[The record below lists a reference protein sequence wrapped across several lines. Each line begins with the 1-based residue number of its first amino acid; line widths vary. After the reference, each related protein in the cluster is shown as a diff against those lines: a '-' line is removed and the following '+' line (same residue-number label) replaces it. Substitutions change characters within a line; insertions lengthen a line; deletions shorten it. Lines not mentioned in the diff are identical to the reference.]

1 MNFVERIFG
10 GGDGL
15 KKKLISAAR
24 RIEVH
29 KREVISLRLRLENR
43 RQFLFEKVVRAI
55 EHKDDDSASIF
66 AVELTEVKK
75 VLKVVKVSEL
85 ALMQIIVRLESIR
98 DVGDVYSNMN
108 DAFKIMRGVN
118 KSVSGVV
125 PSLENATEEVNTTLS
140 ETLADLGNLSSSVS
154 LDVTHEGGQELFEK
168 AKLFAEEK
176 ALELNEGIPSSVLSA
191 NGDSLFEKAKQVAM
205 LANGEVSDEKDF
217 QVTMLS
223 QPDRKKTVDEK
234 VYKYIMNKNKRLNV
248 IDAADALNLPIDEVE
263 KTVFKLV
270 SEGKLK
276 AAHKER

>member
-1 MNFVERIFG
+1 MNFAERIFG

-43 RQFLFEKVVRAI
+43 RQSLFEKVVRAI

-234 VYKYIMNKNKRLNV
+234 VYKYIVNKNKRLNV

>member
-1 MNFVERIFG
+1 LNFAERIFG

-66 AVELTEVKK
+66 TVELTEVKK

-154 LDVTHEGGQELFEK
+154 LDVTHEGGKELFEK

-176 ALELNEGIPSSVLSA
+176 VLELNEGIPSSVLSA

-205 LANGEVSDEKDF
+205 LANGEISDEKDF

-223 QPDRKKTVDEK
+223 QPERKKTVDEK

-276 AAHKER
+276 AAYTER

>member
-1 MNFVERIFG
+1 MNFAERIFG

-43 RQFLFEKVVRAI
+43 RQSLFEKVVRAI

-154 LDVTHEGGQELFEK
+154 LDVNHEGGKELFEK

>member
-1 MNFVERIFG
+1 LNFVERIFG

-43 RQFLFEKVVRAI
+43 RQSLFEKVVRAI

-276 AAHKER
+276 AAHTER

>member
-43 RQFLFEKVVRAI
+43 RQSLFEKVVRAI

>member
-1 MNFVERIFG
+1 MNFAERIFG

-66 AVELTEVKK
+66 TVELTEVKK

-154 LDVTHEGGQELFEK
+154 LDVTHEGGKELFEK

-176 ALELNEGIPSSVLSA
+176 VLELNEGIPSSVLSA

-205 LANGEVSDEKDF
+205 LANGEISDEKDF

-223 QPDRKKTVDEK
+223 QPERKKTVDEK

-276 AAHKER
+276 AAHTER

>member
-1 MNFVERIFG
+1 MNFAERIFG

-154 LDVTHEGGQELFEK
+154 LDVNHEGGKELFEK

-176 ALELNEGIPSSVLSA
+176 VLELNEGIPSSVLSA

-223 QPDRKKTVDEK
+223 QPERKKTVDEK
-234 VYKYIMNKNKRLNV
+234 VYKYIVNKNKRLNV

-276 AAHKER
+276 AAYTER

>member
-1 MNFVERIFG
+1 MNFAERIFG

-43 RQFLFEKVVRAI
+43 RQSLFEKVVRAI

>member
-1 MNFVERIFG
+1 LNFVERIFG

-43 RQFLFEKVVRAI
+43 RQSLFEKVVRAI

>member
-1 MNFVERIFG
+1 MNFAERIFG

-66 AVELTEVKK
+66 TVELTEVKK

>member
-1 MNFVERIFG
+1 MNFAERIFG

-154 LDVTHEGGQELFEK
+154 LDVTHEGGKELFEK

-176 ALELNEGIPSSVLSA
+176 VLELNEGIPSSVLSA

>member
-1 MNFVERIFG
+1 MNFAERIFG

-154 LDVTHEGGQELFEK
+154 LDVNHEGGKELFEK

-176 ALELNEGIPSSVLSA
+176 VLELNEGIPSSVLSA

-205 LANGEVSDEKDF
+205 LANGEISDEKDF

-223 QPDRKKTVDEK
+223 QPERKKTVDEK
-234 VYKYIMNKNKRLNV
+234 VYKYIVNKNKRLNV

-276 AAHKER
+276 AAHTER

>member
-1 MNFVERIFG
+1 
-10 GGDGL
+10 
-15 KKKLISAAR
+15 
-24 RIEVH
+24 
-29 KREVISLRLRLENR
+29 
-43 RQFLFEKVVRAI
+43 VRAI

-66 AVELTEVKK
+66 TVELTEVKK

-154 LDVTHEGGQELFEK
+154 LDVTHEGGKELFEK

-176 ALELNEGIPSSVLSA
+176 VLELNEGIPSSVLSA

-205 LANGEVSDEKDF
+205 LANGEISDEKDF

-223 QPDRKKTVDEK
+223 QPERKKTVDEK
-234 VYKYIMNKNKRLNV
+234 VYKYIVNKNKRLNV

-276 AAHKER
+276 AAYTER

>member
-1 MNFVERIFG
+1 MNFAERIFG

-66 AVELTEVKK
+66 TVELTEVKK

-154 LDVTHEGGQELFEK
+154 LDVTHEGGKELFEK

-176 ALELNEGIPSSVLSA
+176 VLELNEGIPSSVLSA

-205 LANGEVSDEKDF
+205 LANGEISDEKDF

-223 QPDRKKTVDEK
+223 QPERKKTVDEK
-234 VYKYIMNKNKRLNV
+234 VYKYIVNKNKRLNV

-276 AAHKER
+276 AAYTER

>member
-43 RQFLFEKVVRAI
+43 RQSLFEKVVRAI

-154 LDVTHEGGQELFEK
+154 LDVTHEGGKELFEK

-176 ALELNEGIPSSVLSA
+176 VLELNEGIPSSVLSA

>member
-1 MNFVERIFG
+1 LNFAERIFG

-43 RQFLFEKVVRAI
+43 RQSLFEKVVRAI

>member
-1 MNFVERIFG
+1 LNFAERIFG

-66 AVELTEVKK
+66 TVELTEVKK

-154 LDVTHEGGQELFEK
+154 LDVTHEGGKELFEK

-176 ALELNEGIPSSVLSA
+176 VLELNEGIPSSVLSA

-205 LANGEVSDEKDF
+205 LANGEISDEKDF

-223 QPDRKKTVDEK
+223 QPERKKTVDEK
-234 VYKYIMNKNKRLNV
+234 VYKYIVNKNKRLNV

-276 AAHKER
+276 AAYTER